1 MKHRKFLAMCQ
12 SARNETNIREK
23 LVAFLE
29 ARNASRTMLDA
40 TSVIPPIGQ
49 IEVPDGVIF
58 SQRET
63 IEVVAKPLFRAVC
76 EPGRAA

>member
-1 MKHRKFLAMCQ
+1 MLYQ
-12 SARNETNIREK
+12 SVRNKKSIREK
-23 LVAFLE
+23 FVAFLE

-58 SQRET
+58 SQRE
-63 IEVVAKPLFRAVC
+63 IIKRNDPQLDF
-76 EPGRAA
+76 